1 MRLSASQFFILLLL
15 LMFCLALFAFSGIK
29 VQIIL
34 PDRTAPTLTPTILP
48 KSAPP
53 RTLPPL
59 EVTPQKLPTA
69 TPKASTSEQNA
80 VKFEFKVTWATV
92 DAVLDG
98 DTIRLMNGDKLRYIG
113 VDTPEK
119 LTHPPE
125 CYAQEAT
132 RRNRKLVE
140 GKRVALRKDRSNVDR
155 YGRLLR
161 YVYLPDGRMVNEL
174 LVQEGYAHAAEFRP
188 DTLFSQ
194 RFAQLEQ
201 QAKSNQRGM
210 WGKCDL

>member
-1 MRLSASQFFILLLL
+1 MRLSATQFFVLLFV
-15 LMFCLALFAFSGIK
+15 LMLCLALIAFSGIK
-29 VQIIL
+29 VQIIF
-34 PDRTAPTLTPTILP
+34 PDRAGAPASSTKIPPTVVP
-48 KSAPP
+48 SP
-53 RTLPPL
+53 TLPPL
-59 EVTPQKLPTA
+59 SPKTSSGEQAPVT
-69 TPKASTSEQNA
+69 
-80 VKFEFKVTWATV
+80 FDFKVTWATV

-98 DTIRLMNGDKLRYIG
+98 DTIRLSSGEKLRYIG

-140 GKRVALRKDRSNVDR
+140 GKRVALRKDHSEVDR

-161 YVYLPDGRMVNEL
+161 YVYLADGRMVNEL
-174 LVQEGYAHAAEFRP
+174 LVQEGYAVAAEFRP
-188 DTLFSQ
+188 DTLFAQ

-201 QAKSNQRGM
+201 QAKNKQRGL
-210 WGKCDL
+210 WGKCDR

>member
-1 MRLSASQFFILLLL
+1 ML
-15 LMFCLALFAFSGIK
+15 CLALFAFSGIK

-34 PDRTAPTLTPTILP
+34 PDRTAATPLPPTPPVLP

-59 EVTPQKLPTA
+59 AVPTA
-69 TPKASTSEQNA
+69 TPKASTSDQSA

-98 DTIRLMNGDKLRYIG
+98 DTIRLTNGDKLRYIG

-140 GKRVALRKDRSNVDR
+140 GKQIALRKDHSEVDR

-161 YVYLPDGRMVNEL
+161 YVYLPDGQMVNEM
-174 LVQEGYAHAAEFRP
+174 LVQEGYARAAEFRP
-188 DTLFSQ
+188 DTLFAQ

-201 QAKSNQRGM
+201 QAKRNNRGM